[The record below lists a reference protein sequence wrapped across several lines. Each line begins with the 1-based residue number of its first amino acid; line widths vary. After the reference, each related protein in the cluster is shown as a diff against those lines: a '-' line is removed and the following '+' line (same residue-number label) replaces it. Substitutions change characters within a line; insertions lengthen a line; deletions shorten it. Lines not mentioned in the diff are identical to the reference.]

1 MDKQKNDRNKSRR
14 KTPWDRLD
22 ELTPTQEFIST
33 QYKEHYMQRHPKLED
48 TGEVELINS
57 FAPSKCPYC
66 GCERFQKYGHT
77 RIGVQR
83 FKCYNKDCN
92 QTFLPTTGTIFDEHR
107 ISISEWIE
115 YCMNIFRNVT
125 VNADSWNNKN
135 AFETSKYWLEKL
147 FLLLE
152 EYQRSIILTGK
163 VWLDETYYSV
173 MTRDRELNDD
183 GSNPRGLSKNKIC
196 IGVGT
201 DKRNTVIIAEGFGKP
216 SQKMSY
222 DAFITHIEPGSKLV
236 HDKESTHKKLVAE
249 LSLES
254 EEYSSNE
261 LKRLEDFENPLDPVN
276 HIHYL
281 IKRFLYAHSGFERG
295 QIQSYLNLYAFV
307 LNPPSDKLEKVEYL
321 LNLAFQN
328 PKLLRYRDMYAVNRA
343 FGQK

>member
-1 MDKQKNDRNKSRR
+1 MKKRTTDRNKSRR
-14 KTPWDRLD
+14 KTPWDDLSN
-22 ELTPTQEFIST
+22 LTPMQDFISK
-33 QYKEHYMQRHPKLED
+33 QYKEHYMQRHPKLEE
-48 TGEVELINS
+48 TGEVDLINS
-57 FAPSKCPYC
+57 FRPIVCPYC
-66 GCERFQKYGHT
+66 KAERFQKYGHT

-83 FKCYNKDCN
+83 FKCSNPECG

-152 EYQRSIILTGK
+152 SYQNDIVLSGK
-163 VWLDETYYSV
+163 VWLDETYYGV
-173 MTRDRELNDD
+173 MIRDRELNED

-196 IGVGT
+196 VGVAT
-201 DKRNTVIIAEGFGKP
+201 DKKNTIIIAEGFGKP

-222 DAFITHIEPGSKLV
+222 DSFISHIEPKSTLV
-236 HDKESTHKKLVAE
+236 HDKESTHKKLVRE
-249 LSLES
+249 LNLIS
-254 EEYSSNE
+254 EEYSSKE
-261 LKRLEDFENPLDPVN
+261 HKGLEDFENPLDPVN

-281 IKRFLYAHSGFERG
+281 IKRFLYAHSGFDRS

-307 LNPPSDKLEKVEYL
+307 LNPPTDKLEKVEIL
-321 LNLAFQN
+321 LNLAFEN
-328 PKLLRYRDMYAVNRA
+328 PKLLRYREMYGVNRD
-343 FGQK
+343 FGK

>member
-1 MDKQKNDRNKSRR
+1 MDKKNTDRNKSRR
-14 KTPWDRLD
+14 KTPWDNLT
-22 ELTPTQEFIST
+22 ELTPTQDFISK

-57 FAPSKCPYC
+57 FSPSKCPYC
-66 GCERFQKYGHT
+66 GCEQYQKYGHT

-83 FKCYNKDCN
+83 YKCSNKECH
-92 QTFLPTTGTIFDEHR
+92 QTFLTTTGTIFDEHR

-147 FLLLE
+147 FLILDD
-152 EYQRSIILTGK
+152 YQTSIVLCDK

-173 MTRDRELNDD
+173 MTRDRNLNDD
-183 GSNPRGLSKNKIC
+183 GSSPRGLSRNKIC
-196 IGVGT
+196 VGVGT
-201 DKRNTVIIAEGFGKP
+201 DKKNTVIIAEGFGKP

-222 DAFITHIEPGSKLV
+222 DSFVTHINPGSTLI
-236 HDKESTHKKLVAE
+236 HDKESTHRKLVTD
-249 LSLES
+249 LSLKS
-254 EEYSSNE
+254 EEYSSKE
-261 LKRLEDFENPLDPVN
+261 LKGLEDFENPLDPVN

-281 IKRFLYAHSGFERG
+281 IKRFLYAHSGFERS

-307 LNPPSDKLEKVEYL
+307 LNPPSDKLEKVEKL
-321 LNLAFQN
+321 LNLAFEN
-328 PKLLRYRDMYAVNRA
+328 PKLLRYRDMYAVNRG
-343 FGQK
+343 FGQQ